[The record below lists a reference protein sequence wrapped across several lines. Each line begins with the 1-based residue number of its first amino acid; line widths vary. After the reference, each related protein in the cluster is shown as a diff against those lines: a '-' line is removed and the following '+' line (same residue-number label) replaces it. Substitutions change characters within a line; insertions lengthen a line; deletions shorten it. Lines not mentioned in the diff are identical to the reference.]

1 MPESRLGR
9 TWWVRLPA
17 VRRLIALALVAAV
30 AVVTGCGGGDGA
42 SVEEQGRDAVD
53 QFAAAVRDSDEELC
67 ASLVAPGG
75 NIADQV
81 KAAERVKPG
90 VAKEITGVDLGAC
103 GLGNAAN
110 DIAALT
116 IPKVVVTGN
125 TATVA
130 FENSTATFRLVK
142 DGDEW
147 KIEAIKPAEPS
158 KSRITFSRCDD
169 AKQGGGVGIWVSGMG
184 CSGVT
189 TEFLLSLPTRNFG
202 TKNPGALSPDERQV
216 VTRRHN
222 GWKCLA
228 LLEGNF
234 GPVHHICR
242 RGGRIVSFYIG

>member
-1 MPESRLGR
+1 
-9 TWWVRLPA
+9 
-17 VRRLIALALVAAV
+17 VRRLTALALVATIV
-30 AVVTGCGGGDGA
+30 AVTGCGGGDGA
-42 SVEEQGRDAVD
+42 SDEDQVRDAVD
-53 QFAAAVRDSDEELC
+53 QFTAAVRDSDEDLC

-81 KAAERVKPG
+81 RAAERLQNTGTV
-90 VAKEITGVDLGAC
+90 KEITGIDIGAC
-103 GLGNAAN
+103 GFGKAAN

-116 IPKVVVTGN
+116 TSKVVVTGD

-130 FENSTATFRLVK
+130 FENSTATFRLVN

-147 KIEAIKPAEPS
+147 KVEAIKPTEPS

-169 AKQGGGVGIWVSGMG
+169 PKRGGGFDIWVSGMD

-202 TKNPGALSPDERQV
+202 TKNPPALSPDERQV

-242 RGGRIVSFYIG
+242 RGERIVSFYIG

>member
-1 MPESRLGR
+1 M
-9 TWWVRLPA
+9 
-17 VRRLIALALVAAV
+17 RRLTALALVATV
-30 AVVTGCGGGDGA
+30 ATITGCGGGDDT
-42 SVEEQGRDAVD
+42 SDEDQVRDAVE
-53 QFAAAVRDSDEELC
+53 QFTAGVGSSDEDLC

-75 NIADQV
+75 NIAGQV
-81 KAAERVKPG
+81 RAAERVKPG
-90 VAKEITGVDLGAC
+90 VAKEITGVHLGAC
-103 GLGNAAN
+103 GFAKAAN

-116 IPKVVVTGN
+116 ISKVVVTGD

-130 FENSTATFRLVK
+130 FENSTAIFRLVK
-142 DGDEW
+142 DDDEW

-169 AKQGGGVGIWVSGMG
+169 PKRGGGVGIWVSGMG

-228 LLEGNF
+228 LLEADF

-242 RGGRIVSFYIG
+242 RGERIVSFYIG